1 LIDPASVTLVQGVT
15 EESAYGGA
23 NLIVVGDS
31 DLELGVVAPA
41 ASGAPGT
48 PTSLREVAPPLF
60 VARPSAESAE
70 FDAYL
75 AGLLASDEGGSAKA

>member
-1 LIDPASVTLVQGVT
+1 VT

-23 NLIVVGDS
+23 HLIVVGDA
-31 DLELGVVAPA
+31 DLEHGVVVPA
-41 ASGAPGT
+41 ASGT
-48 PTSLREVAPPLF
+48 PVTSTSLREVAPPLF
-60 VARPSAESAE
+60 VARPSAESPE